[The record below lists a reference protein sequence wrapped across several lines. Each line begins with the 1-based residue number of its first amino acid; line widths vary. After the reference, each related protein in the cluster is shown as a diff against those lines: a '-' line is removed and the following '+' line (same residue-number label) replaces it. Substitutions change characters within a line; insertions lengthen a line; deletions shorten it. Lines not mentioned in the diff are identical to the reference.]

1 MAKARLKILMITS
14 EAEPWVK
21 TGGLADAVS
30 ALSARLALDGHDV
43 RILLPRYYSVDKEK
57 LEKIDAPVGVPVGG
71 GEAWVAFYTT
81 RLPET
86 DVPVYFL
93 DHEGLFGRNGVYG
106 PSPDSAFEDNAE
118 RFNLLSRGAFQ
129 LCRLLKW
136 IPDILHCHDWVAGP
150 VPLYSQTIE
159 RHTEFA
165 TTATVLTIHNLGYQ
179 GEFPTEKSGSL
190 PVSHQEI
197 ARRFGYH
204 HGALN
209 YLKMGI
215 ENAEIVTTVS
225 PTYAREIQTQ
235 EYGFGLDGA
244 LRYRRNDLFGI
255 LNGVDYSAWNPET
268 DRYIPVN
275 FSEKTLKRK
284 EMIKTELQKKFGL
297 EINPAL
303 PVFGIVSRMVE
314 QKGFGALCGPTYGSL
329 YNMCRDMDLQ
339 FVILGSGESWCEN
352 ELSSLASRLPNLG
365 VHIGYN
371 NELSH
376 LIEAGSDFFLMPS
389 RYEPCGL
396 NQMYSLR
403 YGTLPVVRHTGGLA
417 DTVENYNEE
426 TGEGTGF
433 MFNDLTPL
441 AIYNT
446 VGWAVHTW
454 YNRRQEIEAMR
465 KRAMKKDFSWKD
477 SAHHYENV
485 YQWALDRR
493 HGRYP
498 I

>member
-1 MAKARLKILMITS
+1 MADKSLKILMITS

-30 ALSARLALDGHDV
+30 ALSAQLSRDGHDV
-43 RILLPRYYSVDKEK
+43 RIILPRYYSVDRDK
-57 LEKIDAPVGVPVGG
+57 LTKIDAPLGVPVGY
-71 GEAWVAFYTT
+71 GEEWTVLYTT
-81 RLPET
+81 TLPGTEI
-86 DVPVYFL
+86 PVYFA
-93 DHEGLFGRNGVYG
+93 DHELLFGRAGIYG
-106 PSPDSAFEDNAE
+106 PTPDSAFPDNAE
-118 RFNLLSRGAFQ
+118 RFNMLSRSAFQ
-129 LCRLLKW
+129 VCRLLDW

-150 VPLYSQTIE
+150 VSLYNQTLE

-165 TTATVLTIHNLGYQ
+165 RTASVMTIHNLGYQ
-179 GEFPTEKSGSL
+179 GDFPAEKSSCFA
-190 PVSHQEI
+190 VSHQEI

-209 YLKMGI
+209 FLKMGI

-225 PTYAREIQTQ
+225 PTYAQEIQTA

-268 DRYIPVN
+268 DKLIPVN
-275 FSEKTLKRK
+275 YTEKSLKRK
-284 EMIKTELQKKFGL
+284 EMIKTELQKHFGL
-297 EINPAL
+297 EVNPAL

-329 YNMCRDMDLQ
+329 YNMCRDMDIQ
-339 FVILGSGESWCEN
+339 FVILGSGESWCEQ
-352 ELSSLASRLPNLG
+352 ELTALAARLPNLR
-365 VHIGYN
+365 VHIGYSN
-371 NELSH
+371 QLSH

-396 NQMYSLR
+396 NQMYSLK
-403 YGTLPVVRHTGGLA
+403 YGTLPIVRHTGGLA

-433 MFNDLTPL
+433 MFNDLTPVS
-441 AIYNT
+441 IYNT

-454 YNRRQEIEAMR
+454 YNKRADIEKMR

-477 SAHHYENV
+477 SSAQYEKI
-485 YQWALDRR
+485 YHWALDRR
-493 HGRYP
+493 LGRYP
-498 I
+498 